1 MSVASSSLVSPS
13 RTNSL
18 MVRLAPYLVEALC
31 ELARAVRDKT
41 HAQTEVSGLLFGS
54 SGDGVVAVEALKTF
68 KDSGPGSDLARRE
81 RMEKAFESTMAQANG
96 DAEFSAFRL
105 LGWFSLRGSG
115 GLISSDVEFHN
126 RHFKNLDEISLVVW
140 REGDTQVTAELYARS
155 EGGKLTSE
163 DYRWSSVRLSTELR
177 RVSQPVDLVMRLRLN
192 EDSYLR
198 TYATSERNERR
209 EEWKKIAATA
219 KRTMLSLLPG
229 RGRPDQ
235 YTGGN
240 LDQPAASN
248 GVSAKRPFDS
258 RTLFRHTEHQPLLPP
273 ERPAPALTVASSLR
287 GSVTVPPP
295 AEITKAVAP
304 FEGGRIAKQ
313 PAFPEISGLPM
324 VINRKPPAKAVPW
337 LSMALVFMLFS
348 GVTFAVLA
356 LKGIGSGSGKLS
368 QIMQVLFPGT
378 DLELRAEGRGDRL
391 LLTWNRKNAMVA
403 SASTAVLAI
412 SDGTQRFEKR
422 LDAAQIADGSVL
434 YKPLSGDVTFRLQ
447 VVGADQGIAVASLRV
462 LDATNPAS
470 HDGPILDLSNPGAA
484 TPPAPTAAQ
493 TTPPPLETRVPGATA
508 EMPAG
513 NRTSAN
519 QVVPTLPVA
528 NRTAIPHYSAP
539 SVTKPVP
546 EATTTVFRQAREVP
560 KPVVPAPSATQQQQQ
575 QQPSQQPEQ
584 TAAQQ
589 PSTQAPAVPK
599 PAPPQQQQPAA
610 RTPATTPQT
619 SGTEI
624 KGWDPNISESKAP
637 AAATQTE
644 AQQQTAAADS
654 KAVVFIGPKV
664 LLQVMPNTRNLTP
677 GSITQTTR
685 VEVEVRVDN
694 SGHVKAAHLLNNNV
708 KNQLG
713 AAAVAAA
720 KQWTF
725 QPATL
730 RGQKVESDHTIV
742 FEFRPEGQ

>member
-1 MSVASSSLVSPS
+1 
-13 RTNSL
+13 
-18 MVRLAPYLVEALC
+18 
-31 ELARAVRDKT
+31 
-41 HAQTEVSGLLFGS
+41 
-54 SGDGVVAVEALKTF
+54 
-68 KDSGPGSDLARRE
+68 
-81 RMEKAFESTMAQANG
+81 
-96 DAEFSAFRL
+96 
-105 LGWFSLRGSG
+105 
-115 GLISSDVEFHN
+115 
-126 RHFKNLDEISLVVW
+126 
-140 REGDTQVTAELYARS
+140 
-155 EGGKLTSE
+155 
-163 DYRWSSVRLSTELR
+163 
-177 RVSQPVDLVMRLRLN
+177 MRLRLN

-235 YTGGN
+235 YTGGD
-240 LDQPAASN
+240 LDRPEASN
-248 GVSAKRPFDS
+248 GASAKRPFDS
-258 RTLFRHTEHQPLLPP
+258 RTLFRHTDQQPLLPP
-273 ERPAPALTVASSLR
+273 APALAVAGSLR
-287 GSVTVPPP
+287 SEVTAPPLP
-295 AEITKAVAP
+295 ETTRAVAP
-304 FEGGRIAKQ
+304 FEGGQIAKQ
-313 PAFPEISGLPM
+313 LAFPEISGLPM

-434 YKPLSGDVTFRLQ
+434 YKPMGGDVTFRLQ

-462 LDATNPAS
+462 LDATNPAG
-470 HDGPILDLSNPGAA
+470 HDGPILDLSNPGAT
-484 TPPAPTAAQ
+484 TPAAAAQ
-493 TTPPPLETRVPGATA
+493 TTPPAMESKVPGATA

-513 NRTSAN
+513 NRTGAN
-519 QVVPTLPVA
+519 QAVPTLPVA
-528 NRTAIPHYSAP
+528 NRTTLPHYNPPAVP
-539 SVTKPVP
+539 KQAP
-546 EATTTVFRQAREVP
+546 EATTTVIRQARELP
-560 KPVVPAPSATQQQQQ
+560 KPVVPPPSATQQQQQ
-575 QQPSQQPEQ
+575 PPQQQPVQ

-589 PSTQAPAVPK
+589 PSTPAPAVPK
-599 PAPPQQQQPAA
+599 PAAPQQLQQQQQQQQQQQPAS

-624 KGWDPNISESKAP
+624 KGWDPNISENKAP
-637 AAATQTE
+637 ATSQPTDTQ
-644 AQQQTAAADS
+644 AVAPDS
-654 KAVVFIGPKV
+654 KAVAFIGPKV

-730 RGQKVESDHTIV
+730 RGQRVESDHTIV

>member
-1 MSVASSSLVSPS
+1 
-13 RTNSL
+13 
-18 MVRLAPYLVEALC
+18 
-31 ELARAVRDKT
+31 
-41 HAQTEVSGLLFGS
+41 
-54 SGDGVVAVEALKTF
+54 
-68 KDSGPGSDLARRE
+68 
-81 RMEKAFESTMAQANG
+81 
-96 DAEFSAFRL
+96 
-105 LGWFSLRGSG
+105 
-115 GLISSDVEFHN
+115 
-126 RHFKNLDEISLVVW
+126 
-140 REGDTQVTAELYARS
+140 
-155 EGGKLTSE
+155 
-163 DYRWSSVRLSTELR
+163 
-177 RVSQPVDLVMRLRLN
+177 
-192 EDSYLR
+192 LR
-198 TYATSERNERR
+198 TYATSERNDRR

-240 LDQPAASN
+240 LDRPEASN
-248 GVSAKRPFDS
+248 GASAKRPFDS
-258 RTLFRHTEHQPLLPP
+258 RTLFRHTEHQPLFP
-273 ERPAPALTVASSLR
+273 PAPALAVAGSLR
-287 GSVTVPPP
+287 SEVTAPPLP
-295 AEITKAVAP
+295 EPTKAVAP

-313 PAFPEISGLPM
+313 PVFPEVSGLPM
-324 VINRKPPAKAVPW
+324 VINRKPPPKAVPW
-337 LSMALVFMLFS
+337 LSMAMVFVVFS
-348 GVTFAVLA
+348 GVTFAFLA
-356 LKGIGSGSGKLS
+356 LKGINTGSGKLS

-403 SASTAVLAI
+403 SAATAVLAI
-412 SDGTQRFEKR
+412 SDGTQRFEKK

-434 YKPLSGDVTFRLQ
+434 YKPMSGDVTFRLQ

-462 LDATNPAS
+462 LDATNPAG
-470 HDGPILDLSNPGAA
+470 HDGPILDLSNPGAT
-484 TPPAPTAAQ
+484 TPPAAAQ
-493 TTPPPLETRVPGATA
+493 TAPPAMESKVPGATA

-519 QVVPTLPVA
+519 QAVPTLPVA
-528 NRTAIPHYSAP
+528 NRTTLPHYNP
-539 SVTKPVP
+539 PVVPKQVP
-546 EATTTVFRQAREVP
+546 EATTTVIRQARELP
-560 KPVVPAPSATQQQQQ
+560 KPVVPPPSATQQQQQ
-575 QQPSQQPEQ
+575 QSPPPQQPAQ

-589 PSTQAPAVPK
+589 PSTPAPAIPK
-599 PAPPQQQQPAA
+599 PAPPQQQQQQPAA

-624 KGWDPNISESKAP
+624 KGWDPNISENKAP
-637 AAATQTE
+637 AAVTQADT
-644 AQQQTAAADS
+644 QAAAPDS
-654 KAVVFIGPKV
+654 KAVAFIGPKV

-708 KNQLG
+708 RNQLG